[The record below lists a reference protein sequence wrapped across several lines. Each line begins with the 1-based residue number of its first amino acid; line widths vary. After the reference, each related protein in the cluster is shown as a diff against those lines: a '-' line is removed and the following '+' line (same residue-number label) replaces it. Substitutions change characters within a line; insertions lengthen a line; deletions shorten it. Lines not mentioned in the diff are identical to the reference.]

1 MAEALSSPA
10 ARGWRAWA
18 ALAALL
24 AAGSLLA
31 WPLPAA
37 LLDWQPG
44 RALAEPWRAVTAA
57 FVHWSEGHL
66 IANLGAAALV
76 AAYGWAAALP
86 RPAALAWLLAWPLT
100 HLGLL
105 LRPELAHYGGLSGV
119 LHAGVAVAT
128 LWLVVAARG
137 GRRVVGV
144 LMGAGLLAKILS
156 ERPWAGLL
164 QQAEGWDIALAPIG
178 HATGTI
184 AGLACAAALLARRKN
199 RGR

>member
-1 MAEALSSPA
+1 MTDTGLA
-10 ARGWRAWA
+10 APGRAW
-18 ALAALL
+18 LVVTAALL
-24 AAGSLLA
+24 VGALLGL
-31 WPLPAA
+31 WWPAA
-37 LLDWQPG
+37 WLDWQPE
-44 RALAEPWRAVTAA
+44 RAGSEPWRTVTAA
-57 FVHWSEGHL
+57 WVHWSERHL
-66 IANLGAAALV
+66 FTNLLAAAV
-76 AAYGWAAALP
+76 VGAYGWAASVP
-86 RPAALAWLLAWPLT
+86 RAQALAWLAAWPLT
-100 HLGLL
+100 HLALL
-105 LRPELAHYGGLSGV
+105 TKPDLAHYGGLSGV

-128 LWLVVAARG
+128 LWLVVVARG

-156 ERPWAGLL
+156 ERPWAGVL